1 MNRRTFLKA
10 MSLIGGSAVIGA
22 DRILAS
28 RTMVGGA
35 ALTPSRYPLPLAS
48 SHPVEH
54 IGCLMMENRS
64 YDHFLGW
71 LPGADG
77 LLDDNGNVVPPKVP
91 NTKEELVAG
100 EYWGSKEDG
109 GLGLY
114 CGAEYVD
121 PDHGWDGGR
130 VQVNGGRMD
139 GFLKVNGDDPY
150 ALAYYLERDLPV
162 TGALARNFVTHDR
175 YFCSLLASTFPN
187 REYLHSA
194 TSGGRKDNSFPGIS
208 DEGRGG
214 VSYIDR
220 PGGFDWLTIWDRLE
234 AAGVSWGYYFNDLP
248 VIGLWGNRFLEGFA
262 SNIKPM
268 PAFYADAA
276 AGDLPQVY
284 FLDPDFVNENNGNDD
299 HPHADIRAGQAF
311 IADVYH
317 AIRNGPQW
325 AKTAF
330 FLTYDEWG
338 GFYDHVPPP
347 RMRDE
352 RANAA
357 NLAEDYGQL
366 GIRVPTITISPWA
379 RPGISSRTFEH
390 ASILKFIEYRF
401 RLAPL
406 TLRDASAPNIGEVLD
421 VTDPDQPPNLE
432 PSVREVANPD
442 PPPRLPMVP
451 LDGESGP
458 GIGAPTAYN
467 PPYPIPAAASGPAAA
482 SSVVPHAELAA
493 FANRWDLGRLD
504 RRGHDPK
511 DSYS

>member
-22 DRILAS
+22 DRILAA
-28 RTMVGGA
+28 RTSVGGA

-64 YDHFLGW
+64 FDHYLGW

-77 LLDDNGNVVPPKVP
+77 LLDGDTLVPPTAPDSTGK
-91 NTKEELVAG
+91 LVTGENWGAAG
-100 EYWGSKEDG
+100 RHI
-109 GLGLY
+109 Y
-114 CGAEYVD
+114 CADDHVD
-121 PDHGWDGGR
+121 PNHNWDGGR

-139 GFLKVNGDDPY
+139 GFLIASDDDAY
-150 ALAYYLERDLPV
+150 ALSYYLAEDIPV
-162 TGALARNFVTHDR
+162 FAGLAKNFVTHDR

-194 TSGGRKDNSFPGIS
+194 TSGGRKDNAVPDIS
-208 DEGRGG
+208 DEGPAGT
-214 VSYIDR
+214 SYVDR
-220 PGGFDWLTIWDRLE
+220 PGGFDWLTIWDRLQ

-248 VIGLWGNRFLEGFA
+248 VIGLWGDRFVTGAL
-262 SNIKPM
+262 SRNVKPM
-268 PAFYADAA
+268 QEFYADAE
-276 AGDLPQVY
+276 AGRLPQVY
-284 FLDPDFVNENNGNDD
+284 FLDPDFVNEQNGNDD

-317 AIRNGPQW
+317 AIKDGPQW
-325 AKTAF
+325 PKTAF
-330 FLTYDEWG
+330 FVTYDEWG

-357 NLAEDYGQL
+357 NHAEDYAQL
-366 GIRVPTITISPWA
+366 GPRVPTLTISPWA
-379 RPGISSRTFEH
+379 RPGISSRTYEH

-421 VTDPDQPPNLE
+421 VTNPDQAPNLDGG
-432 PSVREVANPD
+432 EVPNPD
-442 PPPRLPMVP
+442 PPLRLVP
-451 LDGESGP
+451 GTAVPGEEETGP
-458 GIGAPTAYN
+458 AIGAPTAYN
-467 PPYPIPAAASGPAAA
+467 PPFPVPSAGASAT
-482 SSVVPHAELAA
+482 SVVPHAELSA
-493 FANRWDLGRLD
+493 FADRWDLGRLD

>member
-10 MSLIGGSAVIGA
+10 MSLLGGSAVIGA
-22 DRILAS
+22 ERILAA
-28 RTMVGGA
+28 RTMVGGQ
-35 ALTPSRYPLPLAS
+35 ALAPSRYPLPLPS

-64 YDHFLGW
+64 FDHYLGW

-77 LLDDNGNVVPPKVP
+77 LLDGNGILVPPRVP
-91 NTKEELVAG
+91 TSQG
-100 EYWGSKEDG
+100 EMVTGENWGKSG
-109 GLGLY
+109 RHVY
-114 CGAEYVD
+114 CADEHVD
-121 PDHGWDGGR
+121 PNHNWDGGR

-139 GFLKVNGDDPY
+139 GFLKASDDDPY
-150 ALAYYLERDLPV
+150 AISYYLEEDVPV
-162 TGALARNFVTHDR
+162 IGALARNFVTHDR
-175 YFCSLLASTFPN
+175 YFTSLLASTFPN

-194 TSGGRKDNSFPGIS
+194 TSGGRKDNAFPDIS
-208 DEGRGG
+208 DEGPGG
-214 VSYIDR
+214 ASYVDR

-248 VIGLWGNRFLEGFA
+248 VIGLWGDRFVTGAL
-262 SNIKPM
+262 STNVKTM
-268 PAFYADAA
+268 QQFYQDAA
-276 AGDLPQVY
+276 DGNLPQVY

-325 AKTAF
+325 AKSAF

-347 RMRDE
+347 RVRDE

-366 GIRVPTITISPWA
+366 GPRLPTLTISPWA
-379 RPGISSRTFEH
+379 RPGISSRTYEH
-390 ASILKFIEYRF
+390 TSILKFIEYRF

-421 VTDPDQPPNLE
+421 VTDPDTPPNLE
-432 PSVREVANPD
+432 PSVAEVPNPD
-442 PPPRLPMVP
+442 PPLRPAPGLPVA
-451 LDGESGP
+451 GEEETGP
-458 GIGAPTAYN
+458 GVGAPTAYN
-467 PPYPIPAAASGPAAA
+467 PPFYVSGGGTAAG
-482 SSVVPHAELAA
+482 VQKHTELVA
-493 FANRWDLGRLD
+493 FADRRDLGRLD
-504 RRGHDPK
+504 RRGHDPR
-511 DSYS
+511 DAYS